1 MKTVATF
8 LLLFSFP
15 ILFSQEILSKEFCF
29 KTDNDLYVS
38 PSKDRYYT
46 NGMFLIFRYLSKNTK
61 NRLEKTIFEW
71 EVGHK
76 MYSPFKATVSD
87 ISMHDRPFAAYLYGS
102 FGKQRVYKKNKILSL
117 KLQLGII
124 GPAAFGEELQGFI
137 HTFFN
142 FKKAV
147 GWKHQIKSAAGINL
161 NASYSQ
167 LLIKG
172 ATNHFDLTWTN
183 HAKAGTVL
191 TNFSTGFYTRIGILP
206 LQGMMNS
213 IAFNTSINNSK
224 IQYKREKE
232 AFFYVKTA
240 VLYTV
245 YDATLQGSFL
255 NKGSEVTNKLI
266 RYHVGLELGISAAF
280 HRFNLGY
287 AYLYTGRKSEGLRF
301 KNGNYYGSIQLS
313 YLFN

>member
-1 MKTVATF
+1 MKIVFTF
-8 LLLFSFP
+8 LLLFSFS
-15 ILFSQEILSKEFCF
+15 ILFSQEKLSKEFRF
-29 KTDNDLYVS
+29 KTDNDLYIS

-46 NGMFLIFRYLSKNTK
+46 SGIFLTYRYLSKHTK
-61 NRLEKTIFEW
+61 NKLEKTIFEW

-87 ISMHDRPFAAYLYGS
+87 ISMHDRPFAGYLYGS
-102 FGKQRVYKKNKILSL
+102 FGKQRVYKNKILKL

-124 GPAAFGEELQGFI
+124 GPAALGEELQDFI

-142 FKKAV
+142 FKKAD
-147 GWKHQIKSAAGINL
+147 GWKHQIKNAPGINL

-167 LLIKG
+167 FLIKD
-172 ATNHFDLTWTN
+172 ATNHLDLTWTN
-183 HAKAGTVL
+183 HAKAGTVF
-191 TNFSTGFYTRIGILP
+191 TNFSTGFFARIGIFP
-206 LQGMMNS
+206 LQEMMNS
-213 IAFNTSINNSK
+213 IAFNTNINNRSTGYK
-224 IQYKREKE
+224 RKKEVFFYAKTTIQY
-232 AFFYVKTA
+232 T
-240 VLYTV
+240 L

-255 NKGSEVTNKLI
+255 NKGSEVTNKLTQ
-266 RYHVGLELGISAAF
+266 YHLGLELGLSADF

-301 KNGNYYGSIQLS
+301 RNGNYYGSIQLS